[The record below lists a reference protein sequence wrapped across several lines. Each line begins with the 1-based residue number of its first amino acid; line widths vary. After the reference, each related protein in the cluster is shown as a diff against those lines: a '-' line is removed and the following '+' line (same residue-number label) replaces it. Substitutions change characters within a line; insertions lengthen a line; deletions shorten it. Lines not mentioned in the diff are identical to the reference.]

1 MRETVL
7 WPPMDSERKVYRDF
21 AEMVFPLLK

>member
-7 WPPMDSERKVYRDF
+7 WPPMDGERKIYRDF
-21 AEMVFPLLK
+21 AQMVFPLLK

>member
-1 MRETVL
+1 VL
-7 WPPMDSERKVYRDF
+7 WPPMDRERKVYRDF